1 VFRPGNSPGGL
12 TGLSIK
18 DNNVK
23 VFGLPPT
30 DPPRLWDWLLPDL
43 KYISE
48 QVHLPDV
55 ELAVWF
61 GDGAH
66 FDAKACFPVFV
77 QEKEASSGGIYA
89 PPRSATGIVRGNDI
103 GLHAAQRGTAAFD
116 RKEGKAFF
124 RGSTTGGEYTQENW
138 RFFQRSKIVQLSLS
152 RPDLLDARFV
162 FSKASNHSALYVD
175 MLQAGFVGD
184 YVSHEEQARRYKIII
199 VPDGNSVPDRLMSL
213 LAEDVVVLKPQST
226 VEEYWYSELVPF
238 RHYIPF
244 KRAVSDLESIIERV
258 LRNNTLL
265 RHIARESTLFVL
277 KRLNSRTIS
286 CYWVQLLR
294 EYSTLFPATQIS
306 NQYDNVTYYSSK
318 EEFEQVAQDSSNLN
332 TTRSFLAADLEP
344 D

>member
-1 VFRPGNSPGGL
+1 
-12 TGLSIK
+12 
-18 DNNVK
+18 
-23 VFGLPPT
+23 
-30 DPPRLWDWLLPDL
+30 
-43 KYISE
+43 
-48 QVHLPDV
+48 
-55 ELAVWF
+55 
-61 GDGAH
+61 
-66 FDAKACFPVFV
+66 
-77 QEKEASSGGIYA
+77 
-89 PPRSATGIVRGNDI
+89 
-103 GLHAAQRGTAAFD
+103 
-116 RKEGKAFF
+116 
-124 RGSTTGGEYTQENW
+124 
-138 RFFQRSKIVQLSLS
+138 
-152 RPDLLDARFV
+152 
-162 FSKASNHSALYVD
+162 
-175 MLQAGFVGD
+175 
-184 YVSHEEQARRYKIII
+184 
-199 VPDGNSVPDRLMSL
+199 MSL

-244 KRAVSDLESIIERV
+244 KRDVSDLESIIERV

>member
-1 VFRPGNSPGGL
+1 MRHSV
-12 TGLSIK
+12 
-18 DNNVK
+18 
-23 VFGLPPT
+23 
-30 DPPRLWDWLLPDL
+30 
-43 KYISE
+43 E
-48 QVHLPDV
+48 Q
-55 ELAVWF
+55 
-61 GDGAH
+61 
-66 FDAKACFPVFV
+66 
-77 QEKEASSGGIYA
+77 
-89 PPRSATGIVRGNDI
+89 
-103 GLHAAQRGTAAFD
+103 
-116 RKEGKAFF
+116 
-124 RGSTTGGEYTQENW
+124 
-138 RFFQRSKIVQLSLS
+138 QRSIARKGKPFFEAQPQVESTRKRTGDFSSAARLCNCPCLDQTFLMPALSS
-152 RPDLLDARFV
+152 VKQATTAR
-162 FSKASNHSALYVD
+162 
-175 MLQAGFVGD
+175 
-184 YVSHEEQARRYKIII
+184 QARRYKIII

-244 KRAVSDLESIIERV
+244 KRDVSDLESIIERV